1 MIKQFLFSAL
11 LLVISNVHAQETVSF
26 SPEALQDTFLSLE
39 AKPITFQEILDKN
52 SRKTV
57 LIDIWAGWCRDCI
70 VGMPIV
76 KELQEEY
83 EDVVFVFLSLD
94 QDLSRWKQS
103 IERFKIEKGQ
113 HYFSTGGWQ
122 SPFNKSIDLDWVP
135 RYIIVN
141 KEGEMSL
148 YKATKASDEEI
159 KKILNAS

>member
-1 MIKQFLFSAL
+1 MIKRFLFSI
-11 LLVISNVHAQETVSF
+11 LVLVVSIAHTQETISF

-52 SRKTV
+52 SGKTI

-83 EDVVFVFLSLD
+83 KNVVFVFLSLD

-103 IERFKIEKGQ
+103 IERFKIEEGQ

-141 KEGEMSL
+141 KEGKMSL
-148 YKATKASDEEI
+148 YKATKASDKKI
-159 KKILNAS
+159 KKTLNAR